1 MIRRYI
7 AAELLEAST
16 EYPVVTMF
24 GPRQSGKTTL
34 AQMTFPAKAYI
45 ALEEPDTRLA
55 AEIDPR
61 GFLAGLP
68 DGGSWT
74 KSSGFRHY

>member
-1 MIRRYI
+1 MIRGDI
-7 AAELLEAST
+7 TAELLEAST

-24 GPRQSGKTTL
+24 GPRQSGKTTF

-45 ALEEPDTRLA
+45 SLEEPNTRLA
-55 AEIDPR
+55 AEIDLR
-61 GFLAGLP
+61 GFLAALP
-68 DGGSWT
+68 DGGSWA